1 MLEKIV
7 AFALQQRV
15 FVLAAAVVTVIAG
28 VTAWFALPIEAFPDV
43 QDVQVQIVTPYPG
56 QAPEEVERAVSIPI
70 EREMNGVARM
80 TQVRSVSI
88 FGLSVVTVTFADR
101 TDDYFARQQVLEKL
115 QNVVLPPG
123 ASPSLGPL
131 TNAVGEIYRYVL
143 QAPPEMPIT
152 EVRALQDWVIRPA
165 LRRVVGVVD
174 VVSFGGE
181 VKEYQVRVDPQ
192 ALRKHGVTLDRL
204 SAALAAGSGNAGGG
218 VVRRGDEA
226 LVVRSLG
233 LYRTVDDIRRV
244 VVATTNGSPVFV
256 GDVAQVEIGS
266 RPRSGVVAFNDRD
279 TVVQGIVQMTKGFNA
294 SLAVE
299 NVRQGLKALEP
310 QLPPGV
316 KIVPFYDRTELVKHT
331 VHTVTENLAVG
342 AALVVAI
349 LLLFLRDWRAAAIV
363 AAVIPLSLLVAFVF
377 MDLKGV
383 SANLISLGSVDF
395 GIIVDSAVVLV
406 EALMVKLALDKA
418 ETVPQHQTY
427 ARRLQVLR
435 STAVSMGNPILFSK
449 AIIILAFLPIFTFQ
463 RVEGKIFSPMAYT
476 LSFALAGAIV
486 LTLVLV
492 PALLSFALKTSDMA
506 ERHSGWVD
514 WMRARYRA
522 VLLAGFRRRRTVVVV
537 SLCALVLAVAGA
549 TRLGS
554 EFLPK
559 LDEGNIWLTIT
570 LPPSTA
576 LDRTK
581 EVERVVRGILRSY
594 PEVNNVITHVGRP
607 DDGTDPKGPNN
618 MEIMADLKPRDG
630 WRFPSKEALVADM
643 ARRIRAMP
651 GVPTNFSQ
659 VIEDNVEEALSGVKG
674 EIAVK
679 IFGPDLEV
687 LEDKGSQVADVLS
700 GIRGSADV
708 AAIQVGGATEL
719 DVTLDREKLSR
730 YGLQVADVNQTV
742 ATALA
747 GATVSTFYDSGRSF
761 DVTVRL
767 AAPFRDAAG
776 AIAEVPVALPTGDG
790 TIPLGELARIEVRQ
804 GAARISREAG
814 GRTVAVKANLLGR
827 DQGSFV
833 AEAQRRVAER
843 VKLPTG
849 YTMTWGGQFENQQRA
864 LARLRIIV
872 PLSVLGIFVLLFWA
886 FRSMPTALLI
896 LAMVPFTL
904 VGGIAGLA
912 LAGMHLSISAAV
924 GFIAVAGISVQNGVI
939 MVERFLEAIRNGA
952 QVGEAV
958 LDGAVER
965 LRPIV
970 MTALMAGLGLLPAA
984 LSHGIGSETQRPFA
998 VVIVGGIVS
1007 ATLFTL
1013 MLLPLLFGW
1022 IAGVRPEEA
1031 SPTR

>member
-7 AFALQQRV
+7 AFALQQRM
-15 FVLAAAVVTVIAG
+15 FVLAAAVVAVIAG
-28 VTAWFALPIEAFPDV
+28 VNAWIALPIEAFPDV

-56 QAPEEVERAVSIPI
+56 QAPEEVERSVSVPV

-88 FGLSVVTVTFADR
+88 FGLSVVTVTFADG

-123 ASPSLGPL
+123 ATPSLGPL

-165 LRRVVGVVD
+165 LRRVVGVVE

-181 VKEYQVRVDPQ
+181 VREYQVRVDPQ

-204 SAALAAGSGNAGGG
+204 SAALTAGSGNAGGG

-244 VVATTNGSPVFV
+244 VVATSNGSPVFV
-256 GDVAQVEIGS
+256 SDVAQVDIGS
-266 RPRSGVVAFNDRD
+266 RPRSGVVAFNGQDS
-279 TVVQGIVQMTKGFNA
+279 VVQGIVQMTKGFNA

-331 VHTVTENLAVG
+331 VRTVTENLAVG

-349 LLLFLRDWRAAAIV
+349 LLVFLRDWRAAVIV

-406 EALMVKLALDKA
+406 EALMVKLAIGKA
-418 ETVPQHQTY
+418 ETMPQHQTY
-427 ARRLQVLR
+427 AWRMQVLR

-492 PALLSFALKTSDMA
+492 PALLSFALKKSDMA
-506 ERHSGWVD
+506 ERHSGWMD

-522 VLLAGFRRRRTVVVV
+522 LLLAGFRRRRTVVVA
-537 SLCALVLAVAGA
+537 SLCALALAIAGA

-581 EVERVVRGILRSY
+581 EVERLVRGILRTY

-618 MEIMADLKPRDG
+618 MEIMADLKPRDV

-643 ARRIRAMP
+643 ARSIRVMP

-679 IFGPDLEV
+679 IHGPDLEV
-687 LEDKGSQVADVLS
+687 LEDKGAQVAAVLS

-730 YGLQVADVNQTV
+730 YGLQVADVNRMV
-742 ATALA
+742 ATAMA
-747 GATVSTFYDSGRSF
+747 GATVTTFYDAGRSF

-776 AIAEVPVALPTGDG
+776 AIAELPVALPSGDV

-804 GAARISREAG
+804 GAARIAREAG
-814 GRTVAVKANLLGR
+814 GRTVAVKANLMGR

-833 AEAQRRVAER
+833 EEAQRRVAEQVR
-843 VKLPTG
+843 LPAG
-849 YTMTWGGQFENQQRA
+849 YTMGWGGQFENQQRA
-864 LARLRIIV
+864 LARLRVIV

-904 VGGIAGLA
+904 VGGVAGLA
-912 LAGMHLSISAAV
+912 FAGLHLSISAAV

-939 MVERFLEAIRNGA
+939 MVERFLGAIRNGA
-952 QVGEAV
+952 RPGDAV

-984 LSHGIGSETQRPFA
+984 VSHGIGSETQRPFA
-998 VVIVGGIVS
+998 VVIVGGIIS

-1013 MLLPLLFGW
+1013 LLLPLLFDW
-1022 IAGVRPEEA
+1022 IAGDKPSQA
-1031 SPTR
+1031 TRVP

>member
-1 MLEKIV
+1 MLEKII
-7 AFALQQRV
+7 AFALQQRL
-15 FVLAAAVVTVIAG
+15 FVLAAAVVAVIAG
-28 VTAWFALPIEAFPDV
+28 VSAWFALPIEAFPDV
-43 QDVQVQIVTPYPG
+43 QDVQVQIVTPFPG
-56 QAPEEVERAVSIPI
+56 QAPEEVERAVSVPV

-123 ASPSLGPL
+123 ATPSLGPL

-165 LRRVVGVVD
+165 LRRVVGVVE

-204 SAALAAGSGNAGGG
+204 SAALTAGSGNAGGG

-244 VVATTNGSPVFV
+244 VVATSNGSPVFV
-256 GDVAQVEIGS
+256 GDVAEVAVGS
-266 RPRSGVVAFNDRD
+266 RARSGIVAFNDHD
-279 TVVQGIVQMTKGFNA
+279 SVVQGIVQMTKGFNA

-299 NVRQGLKALEP
+299 NVREELEALAP
-310 QLPPGV
+310 LLPPGV

-349 LLLFLRDWRAAAIV
+349 LLVFLRDWRAAAIV

-377 MDLKGV
+377 MDVKGV
-383 SANLISLGSVDF
+383 SANLVSLGSVDF

-406 EALMVKLALDKA
+406 EALMVKLAIGKA
-418 ETVPQHQTY
+418 DTLAQHQTY
-427 ARRLQVLR
+427 AWRLQVLR
-435 STAVSMGNPILFSK
+435 GTAVSMGNPILFSK

-492 PALLSFALKTSDMA
+492 PTLLSFALKTSDMA
-506 ERHSGWVD
+506 ERHSGWMD
-514 WMRARYRA
+514 RMRARYRT
-522 VLLAGFRRRRTVVVV
+522 VLLAAFRRRRTVVAA
-537 SLCALVLAVAGA
+537 SLCVLVLAVVGV

-559 LDEGNIWLTIT
+559 LDEGNVWLTIT

-576 LDRTK
+576 LDRSK

-594 PEVNNVITHVGRP
+594 PEVKNVITHVGRP

-618 MEIMADLKPRDG
+618 MEIMADLAPRDG
-630 WRFPSKEALVADM
+630 WRFSSKEALVADM

-679 IFGPDLEV
+679 IHGPDLEV
-687 LEDKGSQVADVLS
+687 LEDKGAQVAAVLS

-730 YGLQVADVNQTV
+730 YGLQVADVNRTV
-742 ATALA
+742 TTALA
-747 GATVSTFYDSGRSF
+747 GATVATFHDAGRSF

-776 AIAEVPVALPTGDG
+776 AVAEVPVALPTGDG
-790 TIPLGELARIEVRQ
+790 TIPLGELAHIEVRQ

-833 AEAQRRVAER
+833 EEAQRRVADQ
-843 VKLPTG
+843 VKLPAG

-864 LARLRIIV
+864 LARLRVIV
-872 PLSVLGIFVLLFWA
+872 PLSVLGIFVLLFGA

-904 VGGIAGLA
+904 VGGVAGLGF
-912 LAGMHLSISAAV
+912 AGMHLSISAAV

-939 MVERFLEAIRNGA
+939 MVERFLGAIRNGA
-952 QVGEAV
+952 RAGEAV

-1013 MLLPLLFGW
+1013 LLLPLLFGW
-1022 IAGVRPEEA
+1022 IAGDTPSEA
-1031 SPTR
+1031 AGAP